1 MPKIVRSDSH
11 FKKRFGFYFVAQCL
25 RPITAWLYGFLG
37 TAFLKAPKEYQWIIA
52 IFTPLVR
59 EIFVWT
65 LLEVSYRASGISNL
79 TRLIQ
84 GTHGSHSKYP
94 QKLKLS
100 CIHYM
105 GSRHALFLAVVMG
118 SVATSATTNVIIAL
132 DFAIN
137 VYLAL
142 NIIYLLKYSK
152 KENSRIIAQEELQE
166 LVMNERVET
175 IIPLTYI
182 VCFLLGYYGPNAEYL
197 GNVQLTLWQFQGVTN
212 VRRFL
217 ETLFL
222 LVCIDFMSG
231 IINGLILWKVCKIN
245 IFKTLLDIQKEFW
258 IIMAVQE
265 GYLFCEVKSYQ

>member
-1 MPKIVRSDSH
+1 MPKIVRTDSH

-25 RPITAWLYGFLG
+25 RPIAAWLYAFLG
-37 TAFLKAPKEYQWIIA
+37 TAFLKAPKEYQWIIG

-59 EIFVWT
+59 ELFVWT
-65 LLEVSYRASGISNL
+65 LLEVSYKASGISNL

-84 GTHGSHSKYP
+84 GNHGSHSKYP

-132 DFAIN
+132 DFFIN
-137 VYLAL
+137 VYLGMK
-142 NIIYLLKYSK
+142 IIYLLKYSK

-182 VCFLLGYYGPNAEYL
+182 LCFLLGYYGPNAEWL
-197 GNVQLTLWQFQGVTN
+197 GNIQLTLWQFQGVTN
-212 VRRFL
+212 VRTFL

-222 LVCIDFMSG
+222 LVSIDFMSG
-231 IINGLILWKVCKIN
+231 IINGLILWKICKIN

-258 IIMAVQE
+258 IVMAIQE
-265 GYLFCEVKSYQ
+265 GYLFCEVKSR

>member
-1 MPKIVRSDSH
+1 MPKIVRTDSH

-37 TAFLKAPKEYQWIIA
+37 TAFLKVPIEYQWIIG

-59 EIFVWT
+59 ELFVWT
-65 LLEVSYRASGISNL
+65 LLEVSYKASGISNHA
-79 TRLIQ
+79 RLIQ
-84 GTHGSHSKYP
+84 GNHGSHSKYP
-94 QKLKLS
+94 KKLKLS

-132 DFAIN
+132 DFFIN
-137 VYLAL
+137 VYLGMK
-142 NIIYLLKYSK
+142 IIYLLKYSK
-152 KENSRIIAQEELQE
+152 KENSRIEAQEELQE

-182 VCFLLGYYGPNAEYL
+182 LCFLLGYYGPNAEWL
-197 GNVQLTLWQFQGVTN
+197 GNIQLTLWQFQGVTN
-212 VRRFL
+212 VRTFL

-222 LVCIDFMSG
+222 LVSIDFMSG
-231 IINGLILWKVCKIN
+231 IINGLILWKICKIN

-258 IIMAVQE
+258 IVMAIQE
-265 GYLFCEVKSYQ
+265 GYLFCEVKSR

>member
-1 MPKIVRSDSH
+1 MPKIVRTDSH

-37 TAFLKAPKEYQWIIA
+37 TAFLKVPIEYQWIIG

-59 EIFVWT
+59 ELFVWT
-65 LLEVSYRASGISNL
+65 LLEVSYKASGISNL
-79 TRLIQ
+79 AGLIQ
-84 GTHGSHSKYP
+84 GNHGSHSKYP

-132 DFAIN
+132 DFFIN
-137 VYLAL
+137 VYLGMK
-142 NIIYLLKYSK
+142 IIYLLKYSK
-152 KENSRIIAQEELQE
+152 KENSRIEAQEELQE

-182 VCFLLGYYGPNAEYL
+182 LCFLLGYYGPNAEWL
-197 GNVQLTLWQFQGVTN
+197 GNIQLTLWQFQGVTN
-212 VRRFL
+212 VRTFL

-222 LVCIDFMSG
+222 LVSIDFMSG
-231 IINGLILWKVCKIN
+231 IINGLILWKICKIN

-258 IIMAVQE
+258 IVMAIQE
-265 GYLFCEVKSYQ
+265 GYLFCEVKSR